1 MIPFKSCESIFKKS
15 LLGSILLL
23 GFVHGAHAQ
32 YEVLNKIKRSFDQ
45 YRRQNL
51 LEKLYVHT
59 DKTFYVAGEI
69 MWFKIYD
76 VDGTYNKPL
85 NLSKIAYVEIID
97 KDLKPVLQ
105 AKISLENAHGNG
117 SFFVPLS
124 IRSGNY
130 RLRAYTSWMKNFSA
144 DYFFE
149 KNITII
155 NALRKLDEK
164 PTAGNQTYDIQFF
177 PEGGNLVNGI
187 ESKVGFRVVD
197 KSGKGVDFTG
207 SIVDQTNNAVVQF
220 APTRFGLGHFS
231 FTPIAGNKYS
241 AIIKIGNN
249 NAIVTELPAAYG
261 LGYVM
266 KLEEAG
272 NDQLKVI
279 LRTNTTDQF
288 VFLFVHT
295 RQLMKL
301 AEARSINGGMAEFL
315 VNKSAIGEG
324 VTSFTVFNYAD
335 QPVCERLYFRR
346 PKHLVIE
353 AGSDRNDYAPRNKVT
368 LNIRAQEADGK
379 AVRANMSLSVFLAD
393 SLQSERQGSI
403 LSYLWLSSDINGQIE
418 SPEYY
423 FDNPENEVAES
434 VDNLM
439 LTQGWRR
446 FRWPDILQENQPQFE
461 FLPELEG
468 HIVNGKLTNKRSGLP
483 VENVTVYLSSPGQR
497 FQFGG
502 STSNKNGQIQFDIRN
517 MQGSNQIVL
526 QVADLK
532 DSVNRIDILTPFSEK
547 FSDVPIPRFTLPE
560 YLQQDLLNQSIGEQV
575 QNAYLKE
582 KLQQFYAPAQSDSS
596 AFFGNP
602 DKKYYLDD
610 YTRFNTMEEVMREYV
625 SDVTVHK
632 RQQKFYFRVLNEPHQ
647 LFFEEEPL
655 MLMDGVVFHDADRI
669 MSYDPLKLKKI
680 EVMGRQYFLG
690 PMVAN
695 GIISYSTYKGDL
707 DGFQIDP
714 MAVVLDYEGM
724 QLQREFYSPVYETPA
739 QISSRTPDFRNL
751 LFWTP
756 EVKTDEQGFSKLSF
770 YSSDKKGKFLVVIEG
785 LTQNGLAGTKRLEFD
800 VNK

>member
-1 MIPFKSCESIFKKS
+1 MKSFKLNTFIIKKG
-15 LLGSILLL
+15 LLAVVLLL
-23 GFVHGAHAQ
+23 GIASCAQAQ

-45 YRRQNL
+45 YRSQNL

-69 MWFKIYD
+69 LWFKIYD

-85 NLSKIAYVEIID
+85 NLSKVAYVEIID

-105 AKISLENAHGNG
+105 AKISMENAQGNG

-149 KNITII
+149 KNITVI

-164 PTAGNQTYDIQFF
+164 PLTSAQNYDIQFF

-187 ESKVGFRVVD
+187 ESKVAFRVVD
-197 KSGKGVDFTG
+197 QSGKGVAFKGT
-207 SIVDQTNNAVVQF
+207 IVDQANNAVVQF

-241 AIIKIGNN
+241 AIIQIGNN
-249 NAIVTELPAAYG
+249 NAIVTELPAANA

-266 KLEEAG
+266 KLEESG
-272 NDQLKVI
+272 NDQLKVT

-288 VFLFVHT
+288 AFLIVHS
-295 RQLMKL
+295 RQLLK
-301 AEARSINGGMAEFL
+301 MAEGKSITGGIMEFI
-315 VNKSAIGEG
+315 VNKSALGEG
-324 VTSFTVFNYAD
+324 ISSFTVFNYAD

-346 PKHLVIE
+346 PNHLVIE

-368 LNIRAQEADGK
+368 LNIRAQEPDGK
-379 AVRANMSLSVFLAD
+379 AVRANMSLSVYLAD
-393 SLQSERQGSI
+393 SLQSASQGDI
-403 LSYLWLSSDINGQIE
+403 LSYLWLSSDIKGQIE

-423 FDNPENEVAES
+423 FDNPENEVAEAA
-434 VDNLM
+434 DNLM

-446 FRWPDILQENQPQFE
+446 FRWTDILQENPPQFE
-461 FLPELEG
+461 YLPELEG
-468 HIVNGKLTNKRSGLP
+468 HILNGKLTNKRSGLP
-483 VENVTVYLSSPGQR
+483 VENVTVYLSSPGQH

-502 STSNKNGQIQFDIRN
+502 ATSNKNGQLQFDIRN

-547 FSDVPIPRFTLPE
+547 FSVVPIPKFNLPE
-560 YLQQDLLNQSIGEQV
+560 YLQQDLLNQSIGSQV

-582 KLQQFYAPAQSDSS
+582 KLQQFYAPLLPDSS

-669 MSYDPLKLKKI
+669 MNYNPLKLKKI
-680 EVMGRQYFLG
+680 EVVGREYFLG
-690 PMVAN
+690 PMIAN

-724 QLQREFYSPVYETPA
+724 QLQREFYSPLYETPA
-739 QISSRTPDFRNL
+739 QNASRTPDFRNL
-751 LFWTP
+751 LYWTP

-785 LTQNGLAGTKRLEFD
+785 LTQNGLAGTKKLEFD